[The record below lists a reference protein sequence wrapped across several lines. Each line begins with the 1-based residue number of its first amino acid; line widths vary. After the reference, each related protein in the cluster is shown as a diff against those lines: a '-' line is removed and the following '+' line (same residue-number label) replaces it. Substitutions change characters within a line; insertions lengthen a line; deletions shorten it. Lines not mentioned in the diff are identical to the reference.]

1 MQECVA
7 VRAPT
12 PRVRSVLASAATTW
26 VEPPLVRVVAGPGV
40 DPPVAPATAAP
51 GWACDTAPDR
61 PNRRFSLR
69 RAVAYASP
77 LLAAAAA
84 IPLWMS
90 HGSDPEF
97 ELALAVERGQA
108 SEHRRASEPDPA
120 TASRRSVAA
129 HTGDVVRP
137 SVRGEHHRAIRVFLD
152 EHRLV
157 AACPEDPGCR
167 DAGGELTLELHLTA
181 PGKYAVIGLG
191 SSDPLAAPGAT
202 LEQTQ
207 IAARRAGIYTQI
219 KRLDVE

>member
-1 MQECVA
+1 
-7 VRAPT
+7 
-12 PRVRSVLASAATTW
+12 
-26 VEPPLVRVVAGPGV
+26 
-40 DPPVAPATAAP
+40 
-51 GWACDTAPDR
+51 
-61 PNRRFSLR
+61 
-69 RAVAYASP
+69 VAYASP

-84 IPLWMS
+84 IPLLLIHQS
-90 HGSDPEF
+90 EPEF

-120 TASRRSVAA
+120 AASRRSIAA

-181 PGKYAVIGLG
+181 PGKYAIIGLG

-207 IAARRAGIYTQI
+207 IAARRAAIHTQI